1 LSVSKKNERTKTV
14 KAMKIKTPKTKTTR
28 SEGGF
33 TLIETTIAS
42 LVMLV
47 GSLAVSALFVYST
60 QNNVGGSER
69 ALAMAVAQQQL
80 EQIRSVDYEDSTLT
94 SGTITFTAR
103 NGQRNYSVQR
113 VVADEKNADNSLKQ
127 LKKITITV
135 TPASTSSNWV
145 KTPVVL
151 VTYRSTHAPGKFAV
165 SN

>member
-1 LSVSKKNERTKTV
+1 
-14 KAMKIKTPKTKTTR
+14 MKTKNAKNKVTADQKNQR
-28 SEGGF
+28 GF

-47 GSLAVSALFVYST
+47 GALAVSSLFVFST

-80 EQIRSVDYEDSTLT
+80 EQIRSVGYEDSTLT
-94 SGTITFTAR
+94 SGTQTFTVK
-103 NGQRNYSVQR
+103 NGQRSYSVQR
-113 VVADEKNADNSLKQ
+113 VVADEKNADNSLKG

-135 TPASTSSNWV
+135 TPSSTSANWV

-151 VTYRSTHAPGKFAV
+151 VSYRSTHAAGNFAV